1 MDFQDYYKILSVAPD
16 ADSKTIKTAYR
27 KLARKYH
34 PDVSEHHE
42 AEEKFKQVSEAYEVL
57 KDPQK
62 RAQYDELREYG
73 AQPQGASGGQQYSQQ
88 TQNQGD
94 FSDFFSSIFGGA
106 HQSGQEAGA
115 QGFSRQGFSDQ
126 GFSNK
131 GFSNK
136 GFGAKGQDIETDM
149 PIFLEDTLTA
159 TSKPISYSL
168 PHRDAQGRVS
178 HVNKTLNVKIP
189 AGVAEGE
196 RIRLKGQGGQGLGDA
211 PSGDL
216 YLRIRLVPHPLFDV
230 EAHNLILTV
239 PLAPWEAALG
249 TSLEAPTLSGKI
261 KLTIPANSQTGQ
273 RLRIKG
279 KGLVRKQG
287 HGDLYAVLKV
297 VMPESV
303 SEESKQHWQQLA
315 DAAVFD
321 PRTEWR
327 K

>member
-34 PDVSEHHE
+34 PDVSEHNE
-42 AEEKFKQVSEAYEVL
+42 AEEKFKQISEAYEVL

-73 AQPQGASGGQQYSQQ
+73 AQPQGSSGGQQYSQQ
-88 TQNQGD
+88 THSQGD

-106 HQSGQEAGA
+106 HQSGPGA
-115 QGFSRQGFSDQ
+115 QDFSQQGFSDQ
-126 GFSNK
+126 GF
-131 GFSNK
+131 G
-136 GFGAKGQDIETDM
+136 GKGQDIETDM

-249 TSLEAPTLSGKI
+249 TSVEAPTLSGKI
-261 KLTIPANSQTGQ
+261 KLTIPANSQSGQ

-279 KGLVRKQG
+279 KGLVRKKG

-321 PRTEWR
+321 PRMEWR

>member
-1 MDFQDYYKILSVAPD
+1 MDFQDYYKTLSVAPD

-42 AEEKFKQVSEAYEVL
+42 AEEKFKQISEAYEVL

-73 AQPQGASGGQQYSQQ
+73 AQPQGSSGGQQYSQQ
-88 TQNQGD
+88 AHNQGD
-94 FSDFFSSIFGGA
+94 FSDFFSSIFGGG
-106 HQSGQEAGA
+106 HQSGPGA
-115 QGFSRQGFSDQ
+115 QGFSQQDFSQQGFSDQ

-131 GFSNK
+131 GF
-136 GFGAKGQDIETDM
+136 GGKGQDIETDM
-149 PIFLEDTLTA
+149 PIFLEDTLA
-159 TSKPISYSL
+159 LTSKPISYSL

-178 HVNKTLNVKIP
+178 QVNKTLNVKIP

-211 PSGDL
+211 PPGDL

-230 EAHNLILTV
+230 EAHNLIITV

-249 TSLEAPTLSGKI
+249 ASLELPTLSGKI
-261 KLTIPANSQTGQ
+261 KLRIPANSQTGQ

-279 KGLVRKQG
+279 KGLVRKDG

-297 VMPESV
+297 VMPDSV

-315 DAAVFD
+315 DATAFD
-321 PRTEWR
+321 PRMEWR

>member
-1 MDFQDYYKILSVAPD
+1 MDFQDYYKTLSVAPD

-42 AEEKFKQVSEAYEVL
+42 AEEKFKQISEAYEVL

-73 AQPQGASGGQQYSQQ
+73 AQPQGSSGGQQYSQQ
-88 TQNQGD
+88 AHNQGD
-94 FSDFFSSIFGGA
+94 FSDFFSSIFGGG
-106 HQSGQEAGA
+106 HQSGPGA
-115 QGFSRQGFSDQ
+115 QGFSQQDFSQQGFSDQ

-131 GFSNK
+131 GF
-136 GFGAKGQDIETDM
+136 GGKGQDIETDM
-149 PIFLEDTLTA
+149 PIFLEDTLA
-159 TSKPISYSL
+159 LTSKPISYSL

-178 HVNKTLNVKIP
+178 QVNKTLNVKIP

-211 PSGDL
+211 PPGDL

-230 EAHNLILTV
+230 EAHNLIVTV

-249 TSLEAPTLSGKI
+249 TSLELPTLSGKI
-261 KLTIPANSQTGQ
+261 KLRIPANSQTGQ

-279 KGLVRKQG
+279 KGLVRKDG

-297 VMPESV
+297 VMPDSV
-303 SEESKQHWQQLA
+303 SDESKQHWQQLA
-315 DAAVFD
+315 DASAFD
-321 PRTEWR
+321 PRMEWS